1 MNDQGQPGLGWTVVL
16 RRRPARIVQGRPEG
30 GYTNEFEI
38 ICCDCGDDPG
48 LDYQEVSS
56 ELRQIRG
63 PYPLA
68 AGIAVFLKHDEYHDT
83 AGEADERA

>member
-1 MNDQGQPGLGWTVVL
+1 MI
-16 RRRPARIVQGRPEG
+16 PA
-30 GYTNEFEI
+30 
-38 ICCDCGDDPG
+38 

-68 AGIAVFLKHDEYHDT
+68 AGITVFLKQDEYHDRT
-83 AGEADERA
+83 EETD